1 MSRILTTL
9 FAGTLAVLVLWQLSI
24 LILSPPHFML
34 PAPLDVFA
42 TLIDR
47 HAFLL
52 HHAGITL
59 LEIVLGLIFGTLAG
73 IVIALAVTS
82 LPGMMQVVWP
92 VILVLQALP
101 VFAIAP
107 LLVLWFGF
115 GLASKVVMA
124 GLIIF
129 FPVASAFADGLRRTD
144 PTLLEAA
151 ALSGADRWQIL
162 RLIRIPLA
170 LPGLITGLRVAAPLA
185 PLGAVIGEW
194 VGASGGLGFI
204 MLQANARMQTDIL
217 FAALLILAV
226 LTLALRFLVDELAGL
241 LVPWAKES

>member
-1 MSRILTTL
+1 MSRVLATFL
-9 FAGTLAVLVLWQLSI
+9 GGTLAVLVFWQISVL
-24 LILSPPHFML
+24 LLQPPHFML
-34 PAPLDVFA
+34 PAPLDVIS

-52 HHAGITL
+52 HHSGTTL
-59 LEIVLGLIFGTLAG
+59 LEILLGLIFGTIAG
-73 IVIALAVTS
+73 VSIALAVTS

-92 VILVLQALP
+92 LILVLQALP

-115 GLASKVVMA
+115 GLTSKVVMA

-129 FPVASAFADGLRRTD
+129 FPVASSFADGLRRTD
-144 PTLLEAA
+144 PTVLEAA
-151 ALSGADRWQIL
+151 ALSGADHWQIL

-204 MLQANARMQTDIL
+204 MLEANARMQTNTL

-226 LTLALRFLVDELAGL
+226 LTLALRFLVDEFANL